1 MTLANRSATV
11 QHKDPVT
18 FTDRLRISFNWILEP
33 TAEFL
38 NRLGVRA
45 NMVTLAGLVGISIG
59 AYFLSQGRFTLGGIM
74 FLLMTPLD
82 ALDGPLARLRGEPQD
97 FGGFVDSVTD
107 RYSELVIYAGL
118 LWYAQT
124 QSDAWFSMSIYF
136 AAFGSVLVSYIRARA
151 QSVGLDAKVGLFSR
165 VERYLILAP
174 SLLFSVPFIGV
185 TLIAIGSNL
194 TAVQRILH
202 VRQSSRKRKLR
213 Y

>member
-1 MTLANRSATV
+1 MAGRTATV
-11 QHKDPVT
+11 HHKDPVT
-18 FTDRLRISFNWILEP
+18 FTDRLRISFNWVLEP
-33 TAEFL
+33 TADFL
-38 NRLGVRA
+38 NRIGVRA
-45 NMVTLAGLVGISIG
+45 NLVTLAGLVGISIG
-59 AYFLSQGRFTLGGIM
+59 AYFLSQGKFALGGIM

-124 QSDAWFSMSIYF
+124 QNDAWFSMAIYF

-185 TLIAIGSNL
+185 ILIAIGSNF
-194 TAVQRILH
+194 TALQRILH
-202 VRQSSRKRKLR
+202 VRQSSRKRKL
-213 Y
+213 